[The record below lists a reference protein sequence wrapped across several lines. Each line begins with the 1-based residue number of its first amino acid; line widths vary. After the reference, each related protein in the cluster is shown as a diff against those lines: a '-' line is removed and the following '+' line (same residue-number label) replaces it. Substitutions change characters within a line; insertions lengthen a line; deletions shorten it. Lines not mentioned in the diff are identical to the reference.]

1 MQYMPEF
8 FISKRMSQ
16 LQADAPVGIFDS
28 GIGGLSVVRHLRK
41 QLPQESLLYFA
52 DSAYNPYGDRDTE
65 WLAARSIRI
74 AEYLFARGAK
84 ALVVACN
91 TATAAAIH
99 AIRSQFPHKIV
110 IGLEPGLKPAIAAT
124 NNGHIG
130 VLATSATLR
139 SEKFAALC
147 KQLAKPDLH
156 FHLQACPGL
165 ADRIEHGELQSP
177 QTLDMVRHYLAPL
190 LDVGCDSLVLGC
202 THYPFVADQI
212 LNLWQQHSGNTPAL
226 IDTGEAVIR
235 HLRNLLN
242 QSRLLNPATS
252 PPTLCWLSTG
262 QSVSITEALR
272 HLLPEADS
280 SNMESVSL

>member
-1 MQYMPEF
+1 MPEF
-8 FISKRMSQ
+8 FISNCMNQ

-52 DSAYNPYGDRDTE
+52 DSANNPYGDRDTE

-74 AEYLFARGAK
+74 ADYLFSRGAK

-99 AIRSQFPHKIV
+99 PIRTQFPHLIV

-124 NNGHIG
+124 RNGHIG

-156 FHLQACPGL
+156 FHLQPCPGL
-165 ADRIEHGELQSP
+165 ADQIEHGELQSP
-177 QTLDMVRHYLAPL
+177 RTLDMVRQYLAPL
-190 LDVGCDSLVLGC
+190 ISAGCDSLVLGC

-212 LNLWQQHSGNTPAL
+212 INLWQQYSGHAPVL

-242 QSRLLNPATS
+242 QSGLLNTDTS
-252 PPTLCWLSTG
+252 PPALRWISTG
-262 QSVSITEALR
+262 QSATVTEALR
-272 HLLPEADS
+272 HLLPETDR
-280 SNMESVSL
+280 NNTESVSL